1 MSEDMSSVS
10 CQLFLLSRRLEG
22 GLTIGD
28 FNRKIFFLG
37 RAQIFPRQ
45 GINFF
50 IGRGRLFV
58 REDDFV
64 LSRNFTITKDQA

>member
-1 MSEDMSSVS
+1 VFRVNYFYYHEGW
-10 CQLFLLSRRLEG
+10 EG
-22 GLTIGD
+22 GLTIGG
-28 FNRKIFFLG
+28 FNRKNFFLG

-58 REDDFV
+58 REDDCV
-64 LSRNFTITKDQA
+64 LSRNFTTAKDQA